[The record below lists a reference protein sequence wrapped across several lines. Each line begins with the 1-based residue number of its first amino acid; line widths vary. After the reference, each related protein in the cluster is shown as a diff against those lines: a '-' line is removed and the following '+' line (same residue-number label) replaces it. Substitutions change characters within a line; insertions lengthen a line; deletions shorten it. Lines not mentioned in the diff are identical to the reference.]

1 MSQPPG
7 LQLLRFKVPHSESAS
22 QMHIVPA
29 GRFAQWAVP
38 MWHVGTAAQ
47 LVDAPG
53 VHKEGSAGHSL
64 PCDARGR
71 RQAQPPAPMHET
83 SLLAALQFM
92 GGEGIGGG
100 GEGTGGGG
108 GGIAI
113 GESAPQMIQPP
124 LVTEPSDIHDM
135 MSPACIMT
143 LVGPV
148 VPENCVP
155 PTVTKSKCASVLK

>member
-1 MSQPPG
+1 M
-7 LQLLRFKVPHSESAS
+7 LRFKVPHSESAS

-38 MWHVGTAAQ
+38 MWHVGTAPQ

-92 GGEGIGGG
+92 GGEGVGGG

-108 GGIAI
+108 GEIVI
-113 GESAPQMIQPP
+113 GESEPQMIQPP
-124 LVTEPSDIHDM
+124 LTTEASERHIM
-135 MSPACIMT
+135 TSPACIKA
-143 LVGPV
+143 LAGPV
-148 VPENCVP
+148 VPENAWEP
-155 PTVTKSKCASVLK
+155 ILMKSKFASVVK